1 MFVKNVDK
9 FRISP
14 YMKEYLTRSTNN
26 SVNRFIEYHNSNDYL
41 AEKYIMDGFDHP
53 KKPNY
58 FGLFLFIATTT
69 TFYLLSHKKHDNCK

>member
-1 MFVKNVDK
+1 MFAKNMDK

-26 SVNRFIEYHNSNDYL
+26 SVNRFIEYHNSHDYL
-41 AEKYIMDGFDHP
+41 AEKYIADHFDHP

-58 FGLFLFIATTT
+58 FGVLLFILSST
-69 TFYLLSHKKHDNCK
+69 TFYLLSNKKHDN